1 MEKMSE
7 DYRRREVDLKRL
19 YLCSQG
25 KLWLLLLLTILGAVI
40 GGVSYQVIKA
50 TRMPIT
56 YAAVSKLYISFG
68 VDESGEVY
76 QYYNGYTWND
86 LLDTDPVLD
95 RIMEYVP
102 EGYSRKEV
110 QEATTAEILS
120 DIRLLTITVEGGTE
134 KFVREIQSAVEEGL
148 VDYARDSA
156 ELKRIDVIRTEDPV
170 RVYWDDKTATAAVI
184 GGVVFAVISCL
195 IAAFLYLLDDAVYVQ
210 EDIEKKYSC
219 KPLGILLKKQKGL
232 QPYAREL
239 QADFSYI
246 LAEHKCFGL
255 IDMDDHCIEGK
266 EDLELVLNAVPGE
279 FVGGDGEA
287 GGLTWTLPKS
297 EEEQAQDVW
306 HAEAFDEG
314 MLSEKELARIRE
326 LGGAV
331 LLIPFGKDVSRRT
344 SRVLTLLSNQD
355 CPVFGMVIS
364 GADEDFVNRYYR

>member
-156 ELKRIDVIRTEDPV
+156 ELKRI
-170 RVYWDDKTATAAVI
+170 
-184 GGVVFAVISCL
+184 GVVFAVISCL

-239 QADFSYI
+239 QADFFYI

>member
-1 MEKMSE
+1 M
-7 DYRRREVDLKRL
+7 
-19 YLCSQG
+19 
-25 KLWLLLLLTILGAVI
+25 
-40 GGVSYQVIKA
+40 
-50 TRMPIT
+50 
-56 YAAVSKLYISFG
+56 
-68 VDESGEVY
+68 
-76 QYYNGYTWND
+76 
-86 LLDTDPVLD
+86 
-95 RIMEYVP
+95 
-102 EGYSRKEV
+102 
-110 QEATTAEILS
+110 
-120 DIRLLTITVEGGTE
+120 
-134 KFVREIQSAVEEGL
+134 
-148 VDYARDSA
+148 
-156 ELKRIDVIRTEDPV
+156 
-170 RVYWDDKTATAAVI
+170 
-184 GGVVFAVISCL
+184 ISCL

-287 GGLTWTLPKS
+287 GG
-297 EEEQAQDVW
+297 
-306 HAEAFDEG
+306 

-355 CPVFGMVIS
+355 CPVLGMVIS

>member
-1 MEKMSE
+1 M
-7 DYRRREVDLKRL
+7 YKR
-19 YLCSQG
+19 Q
-25 KLWLLLLLTILGAVI
+25 
-40 GGVSYQVIKA
+40 
-50 TRMPIT
+50 
-56 YAAVSKLYISFG
+56 
-68 VDESGEVY
+68 
-76 QYYNGYTWND
+76 
-86 LLDTDPVLD
+86 
-95 RIMEYVP
+95 
-102 EGYSRKEV
+102 
-110 QEATTAEILS
+110 
-120 DIRLLTITVEGGTE
+120 
-134 KFVREIQSAVEEGL
+134 
-148 VDYARDSA
+148 
-156 ELKRIDVIRTEDPV
+156 
-170 RVYWDDKTATAAVI
+170 
-184 GGVVFAVISCL
+184 
-195 IAAFLYLLDDAVYVQ
+195 Q
-210 EDIEKKYSC
+210 EDSEKKYSC

-344 SRVLTLLSNQD
+344 SRVLTLLSNQE

>member
-148 VDYARDSA
+148 VD
-156 ELKRIDVIRTEDPV
+156 
-170 RVYWDDKTATAAVI
+170 
-184 GGVVFAVISCL
+184 
-195 IAAFLYLLDDAVYVQ
+195 
-210 EDIEKKYSC
+210 
-219 KPLGILLKKQKGL
+219 
-232 QPYAREL
+232 
-239 QADFSYI
+239 
-246 LAEHKCFGL
+246 
-255 IDMDDHCIEGK
+255 
-266 EDLELVLNAVPGE
+266 
-279 FVGGDGEA
+279 
-287 GGLTWTLPKS
+287 
-297 EEEQAQDVW
+297 
-306 HAEAFDEG
+306 
-314 MLSEKELARIRE
+314 
-326 LGGAV
+326 
-331 LLIPFGKDVSRRT
+331 
-344 SRVLTLLSNQD
+344 
-355 CPVFGMVIS
+355 
-364 GADEDFVNRYYR
+364 